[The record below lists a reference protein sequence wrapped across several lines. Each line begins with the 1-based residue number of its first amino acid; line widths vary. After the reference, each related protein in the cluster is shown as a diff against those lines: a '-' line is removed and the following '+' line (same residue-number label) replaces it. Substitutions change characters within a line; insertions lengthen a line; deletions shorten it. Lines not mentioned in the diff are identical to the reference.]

1 MPTIIQG
8 GASLGMQTLDQ
19 DLKRLLQAGK
29 VTSKRP
35 SAKAQNPRELAQMVG
50 RRI

>member
-19 DLKRLLQAGK
+19 NLKGLLQAGK
-29 VTSKRP
+29 VTFEE
-35 SAKAQNPRELAQMVG
+35 AIGKAQNPRELAQLMG
-50 RRI
+50 RKL